1 MSHPVRKLRLQ
12 KAWSQEQ
19 LAQLAGISTRTVQRL
34 ENGDT
39 PSLETLAA
47 LAAVLEVPVTEL
59 QPLQPDTG
67 TAATHDESVVI
78 QHPACSSAAASALTT
93 PTDHTQRFWRLLWV
107 CSVVALGLLA
117 LNAWQGG
124 SHWWAVWP
132 ILGMSIA
139 VARRGW
145 RAFAAPAWGRKRH
158 CG

>member
-1 MSHPVRKLRLQ
+1 MEHPVRKLRLQ

-59 QPLQPDTG
+59 HLLQHS
-67 TAATHDESVVI
+67 AWSE
-78 QHPACSSAAASALTT
+78 PASQEAEVASFTEHSYSLPSST
-93 PTDHTQRFWRLLWV
+93 TDHIQRFWRLLLV
-107 CSVVALGLLA
+107 CSVVAVGLLL
-117 LNAWQGG
+117 LNAGQSGDR
-124 SHWWAVWP
+124 WWAVWP

-139 VARRGW
+139 VVMRGW
-145 RAFAAPAWGRKRH
+145 RAFATPAWRSKGR
-158 CG
+158 GEAAT